1 MADNNKIS
9 LYAPRAIKTQTA
21 IENPSSG
28 FYYTDAAWENGTNNK
43 RIDGVQQGV
52 ASSIEYNTA
61 LRQSAFMA
69 RLLAQ
74 IQLNRY
80 PKDEQNKDIIVSAET
95 DGTVEDTLQARVNYL
110 ASFWTSD
117 NFLLPKEVKSKHIGD
132 GEVKTLNI
140 ENGAVI
146 PSKLD
151 KFIRENEGVSS
162 ANWLTVT
169 LSKNDAGLGIK
180 LEGDIV
186 NKSAT
191 VKTASGKDREFYL
204 LGTTRAISD
213 TTTPVFRD
221 DVYVDMS
228 GTLKAS
234 RMEASSYNATS
245 DVRLKQN
252 MCSLDIDATHIV
264 KAIPILT
271 YEYKSEPKE
280 HQIGITA
287 QSLASMCPELVFE
300 GDDKYLRIKESKLVY
315 VLWKALQESIAR
327 IELLETELHN
337 LKMQ

>member
-9 LYAPRAIKTQTA
+9 LFAPDAQKTSSA
-21 IENPSSG
+21 IERPEQG
-28 FYYTDAAWENGTNNK
+28 YYYTDSVWEESTGIRRKNGVK
-43 RIDGVQQGV
+43 KGV

-61 LRQSAFMA
+61 LRQSAYMA

-80 PKDEQNKDIIVSAET
+80 PKDKQDKDIVVSAET

-151 KFIRENEGVSS
+151 KLIREGGGVSS
-162 ANWLTVT
+162 VNGLTVT
-169 LSKNDAGLGIK
+169 LSKDDNGVGIK
-180 LEGDIV
+180 LEGDAVDIATSV
-186 NKSAT
+186 ETKS
-191 VKTASGKDREFYL
+191 GENWQFYL
-204 LGTTRAISD
+204 LGATNYTSE
-213 TTTPVFRD
+213 TTTPVFRE
-221 DVYVDMS
+221 DVYVAMD
-228 GTLKAS
+228 GTLKAG

-245 DVRLKQN
+245 DARLKQN
-252 MCSLDIDATHIV
+252 MCPLHIDATNIV
-264 KAIPILT
+264 KVIPVLT
-271 YEYKSEPKE
+271 YEYKSEPE
-280 HQIGITA
+280 EQQIGITA
-287 QSLASMCPELVFE
+287 QSLLSLCPQLVLE
-300 GDDKYLRIKESKLVY
+300 GDDGYLRIKESKLVY
-315 VLWKALQESIAR
+315 VLWKALQESIVR
-327 IELLETELHN
+327 IESLERELNN